1 MRDVDAGFYAALRDA
16 PETGIVPRKLVT
28 FTGWA
33 WGGATRE
40 SRSFW
45 SGDDTLDMTVTSQ
58 VDNSVSTRTFHGS
71 VNLSVGRIVRSS
83 QLVIQTV
90 DIQMSANAPVVADAV
105 RGIDLRLATVEIWDM
120 LLNPRTR
127 AVAGIAPAFLGVV
140 DGSPINT
147 EAAGGEEV
155 VEISVVNDLMVML
168 TRTNPAKSS
177 HEEQKKRLSNMGEQD
192 DFGKYAGSVKSW
204 KVPWGEK

>member
-1 MRDVDAGFYAALRDA
+1 MRDVDAGFYDALRDA
-16 PETGIVPRKLVT
+16 PEKGIVPRKLVT

-33 WGGATRE
+33 WGSTTRE

-45 SGDDTLDMTVTSQ
+45 TGDRKRDFTVTSQ
-58 VDNSVSTRTFHGS
+58 VDNSVSTRMFQGG

-90 DIQMSANAPVVADAV
+90 DIQMSANAPAVAEAV

-127 AVAGIAPAFLGVV
+127 AIAGIAPAFLGVV

-147 EAAGGEEV
+147 EVAGGEEV

-177 HEEQKKRLSNMGEQD
+177 HEEQKKRLSNTGEQD